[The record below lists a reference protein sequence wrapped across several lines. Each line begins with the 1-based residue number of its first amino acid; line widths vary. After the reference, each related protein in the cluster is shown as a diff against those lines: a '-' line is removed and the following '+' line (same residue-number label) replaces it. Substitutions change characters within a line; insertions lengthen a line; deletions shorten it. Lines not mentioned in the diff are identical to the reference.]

1 MVEKYEKYKGNY
13 IILMVVVILMAYCT
27 YTSSISVTPFYTDA
41 YRRVRTVSDDFDSA
55 FLIPYQ
61 NITGKEYMDMLK
73 HYASSL
79 KDKKILHVSLFS
91 RGRIGRLVNKETD
104 FLKALGLDVDKRR
117 IRLDDYSLS
126 KIRKFF
132 SELQGADWS
141 LSEPSI
147 EHWVDALK
155 GKLGN
160 ISAQDYDVIFLHGV
174 GLMPGAKILKQEIG
188 LQSEDSSNTPKL
200 IWRNYADISS
210 AREET
215 WNNYAKSYLKAFDMS
230 IHSDQS
236 YSFGIFSH
244 PEKEI
249 LPAIDPLADRFSL
262 SDEEIKGIL
271 KRFNI
276 DPSRDIIVQV
286 GRMDY
291 HKNFEDTLLAYSNIR
306 AELDPQLVLIS
317 PKVSDN
323 FPLDSREGKHI
334 KQMALKDPDVEVIFN
349 LSSPKISA
357 FLEAADVVVQPSKVG
372 SMGTFLA
379 EAMYRETPVISSR
392 KEVVD
397 GIDKQTGFTFTPS
410 HISNAEVLSNLMYV
424 LLTDKELNEKM
435 GKKAKKKYAQ
445 IHFLLPR
452 LIKDQL
458 ELLKHFLHSP

>member
-1 MVEKYEKYKGNY
+1 MMKKKYKGNY
-13 IILMVVVILMAYCT
+13 IILMVVAILMAYCT
-27 YTSSISVTPFYTDA
+27 YTSSISVTSFYTDA
-41 YRRVRTVSDDFDSA
+41 YRRVRTVSDGFDSA

-61 NITGKEYMDMLK
+61 KITGKEYMDRLK

-79 KDKKILHVSLFS
+79 KDKKILHVFLFS
-91 RGRIGRLVNKETD
+91 QGRIGSLVNKETE

-117 IRLDDYSLS
+117 IKLDDYSLS

-141 LSEPSI
+141 LSKSSI

-160 ISAQDYDVIFLHGV
+160 INAQDYDVIFFHGV

-210 AREET
+210 AQEET
-215 WNNYAKSYLKAFDMS
+215 WNNWAKSFLKAFDMS

-236 YSFGIFSH
+236 YSYGIFSSYS
-244 PEKEI
+244 EREI
-249 LPAIDPLADRFSL
+249 LPAIDPLAERFSL
-262 SDEEIKGIL
+262 SDKEIEGIL
-271 KRFNI
+271 KEFKI

-286 GRMDY
+286 ARMDY
-291 HKNFEDTLLAYSNIR
+291 VKNFEDTLLAYSNIR

-323 FPLDSREGKHI
+323 FPLDSIEGKRI
-334 KQMALKDPDVEVIFN
+334 KQMALKDPDVQVIFN
-349 LSSPKISA
+349 LSSRKISA

-379 EAMYRETPVISSR
+379 EAMYRGTPVISST

-397 GIDKQTGFTFTPS
+397 GIDKQTGFTFTYSP
-410 HISNAEVLSNLMYV
+410 IGNAEVLSNLMKV
-424 LLTDKELNEKM
+424 LLTDKELNEEM
-435 GKKAKKKYAQ
+435 GKRANKYART
-445 IHFLLPR
+445 HFLLPR
-452 LIKDQL
+452 LIEDQL
-458 ELLKHFLHSP
+458 VLLKHFLHSP